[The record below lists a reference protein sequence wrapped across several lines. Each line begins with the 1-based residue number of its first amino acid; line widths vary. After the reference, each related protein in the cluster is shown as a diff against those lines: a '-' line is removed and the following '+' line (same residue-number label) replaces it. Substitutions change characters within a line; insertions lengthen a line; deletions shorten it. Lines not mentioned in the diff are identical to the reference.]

1 MATVSQEF
9 GSTKVQ
15 EAAKFCRVFNLSF
28 SCLKLRSGPEPQKKL
43 KRFLEVHDSK

>member
-15 EAAKFCRVFNLSF
+15 EAAKFYRVFNLSF
-28 SCLKLRSGPEPQKKL
+28 TCLNLYSGPEPQKKL
-43 KRFLEVHDSK
+43 KRF